1 MTLPKV
7 TAAGLQDAA
16 VWAGLVEWHHR
27 SFSDRD
33 AARATIG
40 PLAALSE
47 SRTQQGRRTMNCEE
61 PAKATAER
69 HSVAPRTAF
78 VTGATGFLGLN
89 LIRHLTELGWK
100 VIALHR
106 ARSNLTYLQRFPVRL
121 VEGEIEDPASLERA
135 LPDGVDAVFHVAADV
150 SFWSRNNARQTRTN
164 VDGTRNVVA
173 AALRRGVKKLI
184 HTSTTSVYGFPTE
197 PFDETAPHLGK
208 HSWFNYMRTKTLAEE
223 EVRHGIAHGL
233 DAVLLNPANGIGPYD
248 LNNWSR
254 LIRLAAAGKL
264 SRVPPGRAS
273 FCHAAEVARAHVAAV
288 QHGRN
293 GENYILAGADA
304 SYAEAVRII
313 ADLLHQPVNVR
324 TAPPFLLRAAGRLL
338 SWTSHVSRKEP
349 LLTPE
354 SAAFLSASLLCRSDK
369 AIRELNY
376 RPVPLRTMLED
387 CHRWLVAEGLL
398 KAA

>member
-1 MTLPKV
+1 M
-7 TAAGLQDAA
+7 
-16 VWAGLVEWHHR
+16 
-27 SFSDRD
+27 
-33 AARATIG
+33 ATTY
-40 PLAALSE
+40 
-47 SRTQQGRRTMNCEE
+47 RQ
-61 PAKATAER
+61 
-69 HSVAPRTAF
+69 SVAPRTAF

-89 LIRHLTELGWK
+89 LVQHLTELGWK

-106 ARSNLTYLQRFPVRL
+106 ARSNLAYLQRFPVRL
-121 VEGEIEDPASLERA
+121 AEGDIEDPASLERA
-135 LPDGVDAVFHVAADV
+135 LPDGVDIVFHVATDV
-150 SFWSRNNARQTRTN
+150 SFWSRNNGRQTRTN

-208 HSWFNYMRTKTLAEE
+208 HSWFNYMRTKTLAED

-233 DAVLLNPANGIGPYD
+233 DAVLLNPANVIGPFD
-248 LNNWSR
+248 FNNWSR
-254 LIRLAAAGKL
+254 LIRPAAAGKL

-273 FCHAAEVARAHVAAV
+273 FCHGAEVARAHVAAV
-288 QHGRN
+288 EHGRN
-293 GENYILAGADA
+293 GENYILGGADA
-304 SYAEAVRII
+304 TYAEVVQII
-313 ADLLHQPVNVR
+313 GDLLQRQVYVR
-324 TAPPFLLRAAGRLL
+324 SVPPIVLQAAGRVL
-338 SWTSHVSRKEP
+338 SWTSWLTRKEP
-349 LLTPE
+349 LVTPE

-369 AIRELNY
+369 AIRELDY